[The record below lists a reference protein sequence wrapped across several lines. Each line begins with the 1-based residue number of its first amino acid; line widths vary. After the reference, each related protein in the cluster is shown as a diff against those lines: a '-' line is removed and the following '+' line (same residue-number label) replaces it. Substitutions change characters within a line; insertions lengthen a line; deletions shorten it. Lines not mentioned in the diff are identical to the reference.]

1 MSIMT
6 GFRAT
11 ALVLGASAFVS
22 GSAIAAM
29 VDGPAVKWNHSVW
42 GKKRAFTASAEKLA
56 EILKEKTGG
65 KFIYKIHYGAALS
78 KSKEN
83 LDGIKL
89 GAFQA
94 ATFCNFYSPGKNPAY
109 MIFSLPFL
117 PMNDWKTSLAVRKAL
132 LKHPALVADMDRWN
146 AMAYT
151 TTLLP
156 TYQLMGKGAPP
167 MKITDWDGKR
177 VRAGGG
183 IGTAMELLGSTRTTM
198 PAPEVYTAIQRG
210 TIDAVSFPFTYAFAA
225 YKIDEVSQWFTG
237 NLSPGTAECPII
249 FNKDA
254 YAKLPAQ
261 YQKLLQDSIDEV
273 DQASI
278 AAYKKHDLKNLPN
291 FKANL
296 KEIVYPADEL
306 AKFHAKAGK
315 PVWDEWV
322 AKNKGKFD
330 AASVLK
336 TVFDVAASVK

>member
-1 MSIMT
+1 
-6 GFRAT
+6 
-11 ALVLGASAFVS
+11 
-22 GSAIAAM
+22 
-29 VDGPAVKWNHSVW
+29 
-42 GKKRAFTASAEKLA
+42 
-56 EILKEKTGG
+56 
-65 KFIYKIHYGAALS
+65 
-78 KSKEN
+78 
-83 LDGIKL
+83 
-89 GAFQA
+89 
-94 ATFCNFYSPGKNPAY
+94 
-109 MIFSLPFL
+109 
-117 PMNDWKTSLAVRKAL
+117 
-132 LKHPALVADMDRWN
+132 
-146 AMAYT
+146 
-151 TTLLP
+151 
-156 TYQLMGKGAPP
+156 
-167 MKITDWDGKR
+167 
-177 VRAGGG
+177 
-183 IGTAMELLGSTRTTM
+183 
-198 PAPEVYTAIQRG
+198 
-210 TIDAVSFPFTYAFAA
+210 VSFPFTYAFAA
-225 YKIDEVSQWFTG
+225 YKIDEVSQWYTG